1 MSEMEPII
9 KSIKIISQDG
19 LGTEAVY
26 AEQVGADIYK
36 LLENPIFS
44 CRINYGTTV
53 KAIADE
59 NGELVL
65 SKLVRASDY
74 KTRQFLLSSSQ
85 KVSDVKDKILGEIE
99 EAGGTWEVV
108 MGGIVFVHIPK
119 SSGFDLDQVF
129 KECNYLPTEIVDDD
143 ESSLG
148 KSPVAK

>member
-1 MSEMEPII
+1 MSEMGPII
-9 KSIKIISQDG
+9 KSLKIISQDG
-19 LGTEAVY
+19 GSESVY
-26 AEQVGADIYK
+26 GEQVGPDTYR

-59 NGELVL
+59 NGDLVL